1 MDLVSKNKITYD
13 KVKTI
18 FNGKT
23 IITVNIIA
31 SEKPSDNRTKLLKTF
46 LDLGEDFNGIVYSLK
61 MFDDKNEIVRLKIKA
76 DDKQSKLETQNG
88 PLELDKE
95 KEPKF
100 EESITERTELI
111 KQKSDWQPDT
121 TDMSDLESEESAAQ
135 RRNQHQAKCVVDYQ
149 FL

>member
-46 LDLGEDFNGIVYSLK
+46 LDLGEVFNGIVYSLK

-76 DDKQSKLETQNG
+76 DHKQSKLETQNG

-100 EESITERTELI
+100 EESITERTKLI

>member
-46 LDLGEDFNGIVYSLK
+46 LDLGEVFNGIVYSLK

-100 EESITERTELI
+100 EESITERTKLI

>member
-46 LDLGEDFNGIVYSLK
+46 LDLGEVFNGIVYSLK

-100 EESITERTELI
+100 EESITERTKLI

-135 RRNQHQAKCVVDYQ
+135 RRNQHQAKCVVDY
-149 FL
+149 

>member
-46 LDLGEDFNGIVYSLK
+46 LDLGEVFNGIVYSLK

-100 EESITERTELI
+100 EESITERTKLI
-111 KQKSDWQPDT
+111 KEKSDWQPDT

>member
-46 LDLGEDFNGIVYSLK
+46 LDLGEVFNGIVYSLK

-100 EESITERTELI
+100 EESITERAKLI